1 MWPNVRE
8 NLEICKVSSASVEGR
23 ENKERS
29 HGVNV
34 GILCWKLPG
43 QRQPGAGQGQAVV
56 DGGVV
61 GMFSAAGL
69 LCLAGDGEP
78 TGYAMRAGV
87 LGAIKTKPIKPSEF
101 E

>member
-8 NLEICKVSSASVEGR
+8 NLEICKAPSVSVEGR
-23 ENKERS
+23 ENKECS

-34 GILCWKLPG
+34 EILCWKLPG
-43 QRQPGAGQGQAVV
+43 QSQPGAGQGQAVV

-69 LCLAGDGEP
+69 LCLAGDGEH